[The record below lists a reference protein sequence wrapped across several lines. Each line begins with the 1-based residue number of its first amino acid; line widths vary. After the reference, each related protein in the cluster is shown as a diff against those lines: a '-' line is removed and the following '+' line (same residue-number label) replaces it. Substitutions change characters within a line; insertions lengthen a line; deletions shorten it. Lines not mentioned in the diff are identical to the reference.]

1 MHTTIRPRTISLLG
15 KLIRLLVAE
24 GLIGVDESREIIGN
38 LRHLAAKG
46 TLLPPV
52 EPRLLTPEQAADL
65 LAISYSQFKKLEREN
80 AFPFRRRMVGS
91 SVRYSNLAVIAYV
104 MEGLGEAGGGG
115 EPHADLPI

>member
-15 KLIRLLVAE
+15 KLIHPLVDE
-24 GLIGVDESREIIGN
+24 GLITVAESRDILAN
-38 LRHLAAKG
+38 LRSLATKG

-65 LAISYSQFKKLEREN
+65 LGISYSQFKKLEREG

-104 MEGLGEAGGGG
+104 MEGLGEEGGGG
-115 EPHADLPI
+115 EPHAVLPL